1 MKFIIPS
8 EKPTADD
15 TRLMEKQVVA
25 AALRFIGSAPAK
37 LVQREFTCEP
47 ATHSFF
53 SFTQMNL
60 SVVKFGS
67 EQCNFRILRLFMIRV
82 FWKCIL
88 VFISYTHGIFA
99 FFGWEVSILLN
110 ENVCMCTWKC
120 VFHRLDFF
128 STFAETFSVA
138 FRYEYNAV
146 PLLSYGRIPPEMGT

>member
-25 AALRFIGSAPAK
+25 AALRFIGSAPAT

-82 FWKCIL
+82 F
-88 VFISYTHGIFA
+88 
-99 FFGWEVSILLN
+99 
-110 ENVCMCTWKC
+110 
-120 VFHRLDFF
+120 
-128 STFAETFSVA
+128 
-138 FRYEYNAV
+138 
-146 PLLSYGRIPPEMGT
+146 